1 MSRFITEVMHI
12 LNQADL
18 NVILLLGIIVFFGTF
33 GGRLFQVLKIPQVVG
48 YITVGIILGLS
59 GIRFINLSILN
70 ALQPFNAFALGLIGF
85 MIGGELEIST
95 LRKFGK
101 QFTYILLMESLGAFF
116 FVSLFISIL
125 GYILYGNLPFA
136 VSLGLLMGAIAS
148 ATAPAATTDVLWE
161 NKTKGPLTT
170 TVLGIVAMDDG
181 VALLLF
187 AFASSI
193 ASSLLGKTDAGVVL
207 SILRLVYEIGVAV
220 LLGVL
225 IGFILNK
232 IIRNFNDEDKI
243 LAFSLGALLLLI
255 GLAQVLE
262 VDMILGAMSMGF
274 YISNYAP
281 KRSEETFNL
290 VGKFT
295 PPIYVLFFVLVGAKL
310 NIANI
315 SIIVGILAVVFL
327 FGRLLGKALG
337 ATLGAS
343 LSKAPLGVRKY
354 LPFCLL
360 SQAGVAIGL
369 SIVAGQTFKG
379 SVGDVIIM
387 VVTTTTFVVQIAGP
401 PFVKYAVTKAGEVG
415 LNITEEDLIKKSKA
429 DDIADR
435 SIPHIRE
442 TDNITKILNLFS
454 ERDNFYYPVVD
465 KDEKLVGI
473 VSIDHLKDTFIASEL
488 SDYLLAY
495 DIMEPVIC
503 TCTPDTEATEI
514 RNDLKR
520 FDIQSMPMV
529 DKEGRVLGMIENRG
543 LQQLFSRRIAQLQ
556 MKAKTLED
564 S

>member
-1 MSRFITEVMHI
+1 MSRFIIEVMHI

-59 GIRFINLSILN
+59 GIRFINLSIIN

-503 TCTPDTEATEI
+503 TCTPDTEATEV

>member
-503 TCTPDTEATEI
+503 TCTPDTEATEV

>member
-1 MSRFITEVMHI
+1 MSSIAAEFSYIFQ
-12 LNQADL
+12 QADL

-33 GGRLFQVLKIPQVVG
+33 GGRLFQILKIPQVVG
-48 YITVGIILGLS
+48 YITVGIFLGLS
-59 GIRFINLSILN
+59 GIHFINSTILD

-85 MIGGELEIST
+85 MIGGELKIGT

-116 FVSLFISIL
+116 FVSIFVSVL
-125 GYILYGNLPFA
+125 GYFLYGNLPFS
-136 VSLGLLMGAIAS
+136 VSLGLLMGAISS

-161 NKTKGPLTT
+161 NKTRGPLTT

-193 ASSLLGKTDAGVVL
+193 ASSLLGKTDAGILL
-207 SILRLVYEIGVAV
+207 SILRLLYEIGAAV
-220 LLGVL
+220 FIGVL

-232 IIRNFNDEDKI
+232 IIRSFNDEDKI

-255 GLAQVLE
+255 GLAQVLK

-281 KRSEETFNL
+281 KRSEETFSL

-310 NIANI
+310 NITNI
-315 SIIVGILAVVFL
+315 SVVVGVLAVVFL
-327 FGRLLGKALG
+327 AGRLLGKAAG
-337 ATLGAS
+337 ATLGAF
-343 LSKAPLGVRKY
+343 LSKAPMGVRKY

-415 LNITEEDLIKKSKA
+415 LDITEEDLIKKSKA
-429 DDIADR
+429 RDIVDT
-435 SIPHIRE
+435 SIPHIKE
-442 TDNITKILNLFS
+442 TDTITTILNLFS

-465 KDEKLVGI
+465 NEEKLVGI
-473 VSIDHLKDTFIASEL
+473 VSIDHLKDTFIASEF

-495 DIMEPVIC
+495 DIMEPIIC
-503 TCTPDTEATEI
+503 TCTPDTEASVI
-514 RNDLKR
+514 RRDLKT
-520 FDIQSMPMV
+520 FDIQSLPMV
-529 DKEGRVLGMIENRG
+529 NEEGKVLGMIENRG
-543 LQQLFSRRIAQLQ
+543 LQQLFSRKIAELQ
-556 MKAKTLED
+556 NKAKDLERT
-564 S
+564 

>member
-1 MSRFITEVMHI
+1 MNGFVQELINI
-12 LNQADL
+12 LSHLDL
-18 NVILLLGIIVFFGTF
+18 NVILLLGIIVFFGTL

-59 GIRFINLSILN
+59 GFNFISTTILN
-70 ALQPFNAFALGLIGF
+70 ELQPFNAFALGLIGF
-85 MIGGELEIST
+85 MIGGELKIGT
-95 LRKFGK
+95 IRKFGK

-116 FVSLFISIL
+116 FVSIFISVL
-125 GYILYGNLPFA
+125 GFALYDNLSFA

-193 ASSLLGKTDAGVVL
+193 ASTLLGKTDAGVIF
-207 SILRLVYEIGVAV
+207 SILHLLYEIGVAV

-255 GLAQVLE
+255 GLAQLLE

-310 NIANI
+310 NISNI
-315 SIIVGILAVVFL
+315 SVMVGVLAVVFL
-327 FGRLLGKALG
+327 LGRVLGKAIG
-337 ATLGAS
+337 ATLGAA
-343 LSKAPLGVRKY
+343 LSKAPAGVRKY

-401 PFVKYAVTKAGEVG
+401 PFVKYAVVKAGEVG
-415 LNITEEDLIKKSKA
+415 LNITEEDLIKKSRA

-435 SIPHIRE
+435 SIPHIKE
-442 TDNITKILNLFS
+442 TDSITKILNLFS

-465 KDEKLVGI
+465 AGEKLVGI
-473 VSIDHLKDTFIASEL
+473 VSIDHLKDTFIASEF

-495 DIMEPVIC
+495 DIMEPVVC

-514 RNDLKR
+514 RTDLKK
-520 FDIQSMPMV
+520 FDIQSIPMV
-529 DKEGRVLGMIENRG
+529 DNEGKVLGMIENRG
-543 LQQLFSRRIAQLQ
+543 LQQLFSRRIAELQ
-556 MKAKTLED
+556 RKAKTLEE